1 MGSGSMGRRSTV
13 RLGAKMTNI
22 SGMDYNNTSFN
33 IERRMVTGND
43 APESIANPFYTANRR
58 NIDQIVKQINTNSR
72 EAKKSLNA
80 LRDEVSLFVID
91 DDAET
96 VVLTAEGIK
105 RILTL
110 AENLR
115 IAFEN
120 LLKATE

>member
-1 MGSGSMGRRSTV
+1 MGAGSMGRRSTV

-58 NIDQIVKQINTNSR
+58 NIDHIVKQINSNSR
-72 EAKKSLNA
+72 SANKSLEA
-80 LRDEVSLFVID
+80 LMNEVSLFVID
-91 DDAET
+91 NDAEIIT
-96 VVLTAEGIK
+96 LEVESLK
-105 RILTL
+105 RILSLT
-110 AENLR
+110 EDLR
-115 IAFEN
+115 IAFQN

>member
-1 MGSGSMGRRSTV
+1 MGAGSMGRRSTV

-80 LRDEVSLFVID
+80 LTDEVSLFVID

>member
-1 MGSGSMGRRSTV
+1 
-13 RLGAKMTNI
+13 MTNI

-33 IERRMVTGND
+33 IERRMLTGSD

-58 NIDQIVKQINTNSR
+58 NLDAIVKQINVNSR

-80 LRDEVSLFVID
+80 LTDEVSLFVID
-91 DDAET
+91 DDSET
-96 VVLTAEGIK
+96 VVLTAEGLK

>member
-58 NIDQIVKQINTNSR
+58 NLDQIVKQINTNSR

-80 LRDEVSLFVID
+80 LTDEVSLFVID